1 MSGSDVSW
9 TVLGVAACG
18 VAALGLLWLAVSSRA
33 AAGEDDP
40 EEAGTDARR
49 RPGGALAGLRALG
62 SLLRPDEEQ
71 ALAELK
77 SRATRAGLYTQDAVD
92 LFLTVRL
99 VVVAAGGGLFLL
111 ILTSVDNLLT
121 ALSLLLMI
129 TAVSAIAPNYWLEQR
144 ARRRQRAIAQS
155 LPEVLDLLAL
165 CLEAG
170 LGLEQAIERVV
181 SSGNEDDLLADE
193 LEMVLSDIRLGVSVE
208 RAFQRFAARIGSDQA
223 SAVASLVGK
232 ASTLGGKIGE
242 VLRAHASSM
251 REQRLLAFE
260 EAAGRAN
267 AKLALPLA
275 VFLLPA
281 GLALLLAPPF
291 MTLFEML

>member
-1 MSGSDVSW
+1 MVF
-9 TVLGVAACG
+9 GVAACG
-18 VAALGLLWLAVSSRA
+18 AAALALLWLALRSRA
-33 AAGEDDP
+33 AVAEEDP
-40 EEAGTDARR
+40 EDAASAPARR
-49 RPGGALAGLRALG
+49 RPGGAWAGLRALG
-62 SLLRPDEEQ
+62 SMLRPDEEQ

-77 SRATRAGLYTQDAVD
+77 SRATRAGLYTQDAID

-111 ILTSVDNLLT
+111 VLISVDNLLT
-121 ALSLLLMI
+121 AVSLLLMI
-129 TAVSAIAPNYWLEQR
+129 TGVTAIAPNAWLDQR

-155 LPEVLDLLAL
+155 LPDVLDLLTL

-181 SSGNEDDLLADE
+181 SSGDEDDLLADE
-193 LEMVLSDIRLGVSVE
+193 LEMALSDMRLGVSVE
-208 RAFQRFAARIGSDQA
+208 LAFQRFAARVGSDQVA
-223 SAVASLVGK
+223 ALAAVVAK
-232 ASTLGGKIGE
+232 ASTLGAKIGE
-242 VLRAHASSM
+242 VLRAHSSSM
-251 REQRLLAFE
+251 REHRLLELE
-260 EAAGRAN
+260 EAAGKAN